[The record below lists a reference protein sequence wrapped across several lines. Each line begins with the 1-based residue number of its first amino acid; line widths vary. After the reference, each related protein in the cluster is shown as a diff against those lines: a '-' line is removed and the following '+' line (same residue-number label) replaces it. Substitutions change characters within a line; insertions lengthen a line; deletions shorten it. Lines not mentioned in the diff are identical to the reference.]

1 MKKSRLKKVISCIVS
16 ALMIAASVP
25 YTTIA
30 ADDEPAAGNAGG
42 FDFSQFGGQGGAGGF
57 DFSQFGGQG
66 GAGGF
71 DFSQFGGQGGAGGF
85 DFSQFGG
92 QGGAGGFDMSQFGGQ
107 GSNSETQKQNM
118 ENISMSS
125 DVIRIMPAGDSI
137 TFGMGDTGGYRK
149 YLDYFLKEK
158 GYTNFDF
165 VGPEGKNSASF
176 NYNGK
181 SVTYD
186 DNHAGYSGYT
196 IIKQQGGYGGGLYD
210 VLKETDAVKKTQP
223 NIILLI
229 IGTNDMNY
237 NHTESELEKDLH
249 TLLDFMIA
257 DMPSDGMIFLSTIP
271 ELGGGMFMGGGDKTA
286 QVASYNDLVKKVA
299 NEYNSNGKQV
309 TFADI
314 HGCLNGTADLGD
326 GVHPNAAGYEKMGKY
341 WAGVVDEY
349 LKSSK
354 PAVTT
359 TTTTTATTTAT
370 TTTTTTTTT
379 ATTTASETETTTT
392 ATISAQLKVTMAGD
406 TNCDGQLDMS
416 DVVLIMQSLAN
427 PNKYGVGGTEPM
439 ALTSQGNANADVDKS
454 VEGLTV
460 NDALKIQ
467 QHLLGIIKNFD

>member
-71 DFSQFGGQGGAGGF
+71 DF
-85 DFSQFGG
+85 
-92 QGGAGGFDMSQFGGQ
+92 SQFGGQ

-257 DMPSDGMIFLSTIP
+257 DMPSDSMIFLSTIP

-326 GVHPNAAGYEKMGKY
+326 GVHPNAVGYEKMGKY
-341 WAGVVDEY
+341 WAGVIDEY

-359 TTTTTATTTAT
+359 TIT

-379 ATTTASETETTTT
+379 ATTT
-392 ATISAQLKVTMAGD
+392 SAQLKVTMAGD
-406 TNCDGQLDMS
+406 TNCDGQIDMS

-427 PNKYGVGGTEPM
+427 PNKYAVGGTEPK
-439 ALTSQGNANADVDKS
+439 ALTAQGSANADVDKS
-454 VEGLTV
+454 VEGITV
-460 NDALKIQ
+460 NDALRIQ
-467 QHLLGIIKNFD
+467 QYLLGLIPSLT

>member
-1 MKKSRLKKVISCIVS
+1 M
-16 ALMIAASVP
+16 
-25 YTTIA
+25 
-30 ADDEPAAGNAGG
+30 
-42 FDFSQFGGQGGAGGF
+42 SQFGGQGGAGGF
-57 DFSQFGGQG
+57 DM
-66 GAGGF
+66 
-71 DFSQFGGQGGAGGF
+71 SQFGGQGGAGGF

-181 SVTYD
+181 TVTYD

-196 IIKQQGGYGGGLYD
+196 ILKQQGGYGGGLYD

-286 QVASYNDLVKKVA
+286 QIASYNNLVKKVA
-299 NEYNSNGKQV
+299 NEYNSSGKQV

-326 GVHPNAAGYEKMGKY
+326 GVHPNAVGYEKMGKY
-341 WAGVVDEY
+341 WAEVVDEY

-354 PAVTT
+354 SAVTT
-359 TTTTTATTTAT
+359 TTTTTATTTT
-370 TTTTTTTTT
+370 TTTTSTSTTTTTT
-379 ATTTASETETTTT
+379 APVTTTT
-392 ATISAQLKVTMAGD
+392 EEMPIVTNPGD
-406 TNCDGQLDMS
+406 ANGDGQLDMS
-416 DVVLIMQSLAN
+416 DIVLIMQALAN
-427 PNKYGVGGTEPM
+427 PNKYGVNGTDPRHI
-439 ALTSQGNANADVDKS
+439 TSEGSKCADTDGD
-454 VEGLTV
+454 GLTV
-460 NDALKIQ
+460 NDAQRIQ
-467 QHLLGIIKNFD
+467 LYLLGKLKSLD